1 MPSGNKKSNLKEKVV
16 GQEKTIQK
24 LIEELAEKVARQQEM
39 LKVRMEEWAGMEAQM
54 RAESER

>member
-39 LKVRMEEWAGMEAQM
+39 LKVRMEEWAQM
-54 RAESER
+54 RTESER